1 MHSCLAWSRFGRSR
15 QKTNTA
21 SCVYSAMIEGMRYKV
36 YLLLQG
42 LAGAPCYG
50 YGQSSPCMHR
60 VWIGVDSGVPVRK
73 LTRYH
78 MVSCAKS
85 SLTCSRAKFSS
96 RVHLDLE
103 ASRMFRP
110 TPHTK
115 IWSNF
120 VQSYFVRTLAYGTWL
135 WSLINAPRLAWSR
148 FWRSRQK
155 ANTASCRMC
164 SS

>member
-1 MHSCLAWSRFGRSR
+1 MHSCLAWSRFRRSG
-15 QKTNTA
+15 QKANTT
-21 SCVYSAMIEGMRYKV
+21 SCVYSAMMEGMRYKV
-36 YLLLQG
+36 YLLLQW
-42 LAGAPCYG
+42 LVGAPSYG

-78 MVSCAKS
+78 MVFCAKS

-96 RVHLDLE
+96 RVHLGLE
-103 ASRMFRP
+103 ASRMFRT
-110 TPHTK
+110 TPRKK

-120 VQSYFVRTLAYGTWL
+120 VQSYFVRTMAYGTWL
-135 WSLINAPRLAWSR
+135 RSLINAPCLDWCR
-148 FWRSRQK
+148 FGRFRRE
-155 ANTASCRMC
+155 AHTASCSTC

>member
-1 MHSCLAWSRFGRSR
+1 MHSCLAWSRFGRSG
-15 QKTNTA
+15 QTANTA
-21 SCVYSAMIEGMRYKV
+21 SCVNSAMIEGMRYKV

-42 LAGAPCYG
+42 RVGAPCYG

-60 VWIGVDSGVPVRK
+60 VWIEVDSGVPVRK

-78 MVSCAKS
+78 MVFCAKS
-85 SLTCSRAKFSS
+85 SLKCSRAKFST

-110 TPHTK
+110 TPRK
-115 IWSNF
+115 NIWPNF
-120 VQSYFVRTLAYGTWL
+120 VRSYSVRTWHTGLL
-135 WSLINAPRLAWSR
+135 LRSLVNAPCLDWSR
-148 FWRSRQK
+148 FWRSGQK
-155 ANTASCRMC
+155 TNTASCSMC